1 MRQSSLIVREDV
13 INHVSTMKTHK
24 YAGLITNMQNSPT
37 VLLAKE
43 LINQKSITPNDNGCQ
58 DILIER
64 LKKSGFEIKKL
75 RFEDVDNFWA
85 IKGNG
90 SPVLVFAGHTD
101 VVPPGP
107 VEKWQSDP
115 FKAEIRDGKLY
126 GRGAADMKGSIAAM
140 ITACEKFIANNPHHK
155 GSIAFLITSDEEGIA
170 ISGTKKVVEY
180 LQQQKQK
187 IDYCIVGEASSEEKL
202 GDIIKV
208 GRRGTLNGKVIVQGK
223 QGHIAYPQLADN
235 PIHNAVAAIKELAER
250 KWDKGNEQFQP
261 TSFQISNIH
270 AGTGADNVIPGQLEV
285 IFNFRYSTE
294 STAEQLQEQ
303 VEMILKQQKLNYE
316 ITWRHSGKPFL
327 TKQGELVVAAKKAI
341 EEIAGVTPKLTTHG
355 GTSDGRFIA
364 ELGCQIVEI
373 GPNNRSIHHVDE
385 HVSIEEL
392 DKLSKIYEKILTIL
406 L

>member
-1 MRQSSLIVREDV
+1 MLFGLEWLNSNQIIAVIMMKPSLTI
-13 INHVSTMKTHK
+13 
-24 YAGLITNMQNSPT
+24 Q
-37 VLLAKE
+37 LAQQ

-58 DILIER
+58 DILIAR
-64 LKKSGFEIKKL
+64 LKKLNFEIKKL

-85 IKGNG
+85 IKGKGN
-90 SPVLVFAGHTD
+90 PVLVFAGHTD

-140 ITACEKFIANNPHHK
+140 VTACEEFIAKNPNYK
-155 GSIAFLITSDEEGIA
+155 GSIAFLITSDEEGVA
-170 ISGTKKVVEY
+170 VNGTKKVVEY

-208 GRRGTLNGKVIVQGK
+208 GRRGTLNGKAIIHGK

-235 PIHNAVAAIKELAER
+235 PIHNAVAAIKELAEK
-250 KWDKGNEQFQP
+250 KWDAGNEQFQP

-270 AGTGADNVIPGQLEV
+270 AGTGADNVIPGQLEI

-294 STAEQLQEQ
+294 STAEKLQEL
-303 VEMILKQQKLNYE
+303 VETIFKNQKLNYE

-327 TKQGELVVAAKKAI
+327 TKQGELVAAAKQAI
-341 EEIAGVTPKLTTHG
+341 EEVAGITPKLTTHG

-364 ELGCQIVEI
+364 ELGCQIIEI
-373 GPNNRSIHHVDE
+373 GPNNRSIHQVDE
-385 HVSIEEL
+385 HVAIEEL
-392 DKLSKIYEKILTIL
+392 DKLSQIYEKILAIL